1 MPSFREHQETLALW
15 ERFPGI
21 QRGEPGAGR
30 VALTFDDGPD
40 PDGTP
45 LVLDAL
51 DAIGARA
58 TFFML
63 GEQLMRNPSLGQEV
77 AGRGHEIA
85 LHGFGHRHHE
95 ELAPVEARDDL
106 ARGLGAVEAASG
118 RRPVFYRPPYG
129 RFSEHSFGACQAL
142 ELRAAYWSAW
152 GEDWETLSAERIAEL
167 VTRDLADSAIVL
179 LHDSAAYADRPS
191 AAPTAAAVELI
202 GERASE
208 AGLRLVPLGEALSTP
223 SAAS

>member
-1 MPSFREHQETLALW
+1 MPSFREQRETLALW

-21 QRGEPGAGR
+21 ERGEAGGGR

-40 PDGTP
+40 PEGTP

-51 DAIGARA
+51 EAVGAHA

-63 GEQLMRNPSLGQEV
+63 GEQLMRNPALGQEV

-106 ARGLGAVEAASG
+106 ARGLGAVEAASS
-118 RRPVFYRPPYG
+118 RRPAFYRPPYG
-129 RFSEHSFGACQAL
+129 RFSEHSYGACRAL
-142 ELRAAYWSAW
+142 ELRPVYWSAW

-167 VTRDLADSAIVL
+167 VTRDLADAAIVL
-179 LHDSAAYADRPS
+179 LHDSAVYADRPGRG
-191 AAPTAAAVELI
+191 AHGRRRTPARGA
-202 GERASE
+202 GERRRPQP
-208 AGLRLVPLGEALSTP
+208 RLAERGA
-223 SAAS
+223 

>member
-1 MPSFREHQETLALW
+1 VPSFREQRETLALW

-21 QRGEPGAGR
+21 ERGEAGGGR

-51 DAIGARA
+51 EAVGARA

-106 ARGLGAVEAASG
+106 ARGLGAVEAATG
-118 RRPVFYRPPYG
+118 RRPAFYRPPYG
-129 RFSEHSFGACQAL
+129 RFSEHSYGACRAL
-142 ELRAAYWSAW
+142 ELRPVYWSAW

-167 VTRDLADSAIVL
+167 VTRDLADAAIVL
-179 LHDSAAYADRPS
+179 LHDSAVYADRPG
-191 AAPTAAAVELI
+191 AEPTAAAVRLL
-202 GERASE
+202 GERASD
-208 AGLRLVPLGEALSTP
+208 AGLSLVSLSETLSTP
-223 SAAS
+223 SGAS